1 MSTAYTSISSKKSN
15 NLSLESSNNNNLGE
29 FEIKLEIS
37 NDSYEIIKI
46 NLNEDIF
53 SKINEI
59 CNVYEINDSDR
70 QIILQKTFEDIEKNI
85 NKTETIIYENE
96 NNNDNENVN
105 KFSYNTPKKKD
116 NIITFKKQKNKK
128 NSLNVIKENSPKKR
142 KYNKNIDQNK
152 LGVKMY
158 ERGMKK
164 MEIQKM
170 KNENI
175 KKDLTENYSF
185 FPKTNKKKNNKLL
198 ASKSVEKLKIEDRL
212 ILKGLKSK
220 KNKINKFIEKSYVND
235 IKNITEENDELLSHT
250 PKLNTYRNQTLL
262 KDYSFD
268 YKKKSHIEE
277 KNKLLFDQI
286 YTFHPKI
293 YQNKNSNQHFSK
305 KDLISRLIK
314 NNKENE
320 EIIIDK
326 KKLSNSL
333 KKKLEL
339 KQKERKNEEN
349 YYQNLIQK
357 EKDLLQTK
365 KLESTSKNDSN
376 EFNSSIIEKYNK
388 KNKLFKNYTNKV
400 LKETKIV
407 KYKEIFDKLDED
419 KDGLISYDNLNVK
432 EIEIEDLLKI
442 SSLINEIKNK
452 KLTTLSFED
461 FKILAQQFYI

>member
-59 CNVYEINDSDR
+59 CDVYEINDSDR
-70 QIILQKTFEDIEKNI
+70 QIILQKTFEDIEKII

-185 FPKTNKKKNNKLL
+185 FPKTNKKKK
-198 ASKSVEKLKIEDRL
+198 
-212 ILKGLKSK
+212 
-220 KNKINKFIEKSYVND
+220 
-235 IKNITEENDELLSHT
+235 
-250 PKLNTYRNQTLL
+250 
-262 KDYSFD
+262 
-268 YKKKSHIEE
+268 
-277 KNKLLFDQI
+277 
-286 YTFHPKI
+286 
-293 YQNKNSNQHFSK
+293 
-305 KDLISRLIK
+305 
-314 NNKENE
+314 
-320 EIIIDK
+320 
-326 KKLSNSL
+326 
-333 KKKLEL
+333 
-339 KQKERKNEEN
+339 
-349 YYQNLIQK
+349 
-357 EKDLLQTK
+357 
-365 KLESTSKNDSN
+365 
-376 EFNSSIIEKYNK
+376 
-388 KNKLFKNYTNKV
+388 
-400 LKETKIV
+400 
-407 KYKEIFDKLDED
+407 
-419 KDGLISYDNLNVK
+419 
-432 EIEIEDLLKI
+432 
-442 SSLINEIKNK
+442 
-452 KLTTLSFED
+452 
-461 FKILAQQFYI
+461 